1 MEPTHAACDT
11 EMKRDP
17 FFSPSNQERLR
28 HSFRQEQE
36 GKLIRKT
43 MAELEN
49 MERAE

>member
-1 MEPTHAACDT
+1 
-11 EMKRDP
+11 MKQSHLEHDAKAPQDP
-17 FFSPSNQERLR
+17 FYSESNQERLR

-43 MAELEN
+43 MAELEA